1 MKLFKSKEH
10 QIGYNNL
17 KQDYELLEAASNAL
31 VTRLTEKNW
40 DNLVERFWDE
50 IQNCVEDEW
59 VENPRVQARI
69 DNHEMAGSLES
80 LIAII
85 DFYEWAGRIPHYL
98 YEAYEGYYE
107 DEMARDLEKPME
119 EPEDTR
125 EWIIEKIHG
134 HTPREQLKVYLEWNG
149 ILGWQH
155 CIENILLDFPLTKN

>member
-17 KQDYELLEAASNAL
+17 KQDYELLETASNVL
-31 VTRLTEKNW
+31 VTNLTKKNW

-69 DNHEMAGSLES
+69 NNHEMAGSLDS

-85 DFYEWAGRIPHYL
+85 DFYEWSGRIPHYL

-119 EPEDTR
+119 EPEATR
-125 EWIIEKIHG
+125 EWIIDKIAEHN
-134 HTPREQLKVYLEWNG
+134 PREQLKVYLEWNG

-155 CIENILLDFPLTKN
+155 CIENILLGFPLT